1 MYNLFVD
8 EMNSP
13 PMAYEANWII
23 ARSLDD
29 AIENLSRHTP
39 DLIVFGNTRF
49 EFDLLDWMHENKKDI
64 PLDFLFEP
72 HEKPNLINGGIF

>member
-13 PMAYEANWII
+13 PMAHEANWIV
-23 ARSLDD
+23 ARNLDD

-49 EFDLLDWMHENKKDI
+49 ELDLIDWMQENKKNF
-64 PLDFLFEP
+64 PLEFLFEP